1 MGIMNQLR
9 RLRRD
14 NRAVA
19 MTEFALAAP
28 LMLTAGLGGLEAA
41 NLAVTHM
48 RVSQAAMQI
57 ADNASRIGDDTALLN
72 RPISETDIIDLLM
85 GADLQMGGKLDLYKF
100 GRVILSSLETDPDDP
115 SGIQQW
121 IHWQRC
127 MGQLVVNST
136 YGVEGDGRG
145 DPSFVGMG
153 PAGQEVLA
161 MPGDAVMFVEI
172 VYEYQPMVTDAWVG
186 DRMIRTF
193 AAFTVR
199 DSRDLSQIHQEDPT
213 MPVEPATCDKFERF
227 RIDEHERKTGG
238 GWNWSYQGGGS
249 GSSSSTSSS
258 GGSST
263 TGGSTTTTSGGTTT
277 TSGGTSTT
285 TGGASSGGASSG
297 GASSGG
303 ASSGGASSGGA
314 SSGGASSGGAP
325 RP

>member
-1 MGIMNQLR
+1 MRFLR

-48 RVSQAAMQI
+48 KISQAAMQI
-57 ADNASRIGDDTALLN
+57 ADNASRIGDETVLKD

-85 GADLQMGGKLDLYKF
+85 GADLQTGGKLDLYKF
-100 GRVILSSLETDPDDP
+100 GRVILSSLETDPADP
-115 SGIQQW
+115 DQQW

-127 MGQLVVNST
+127 MGEFDATSS
-136 YGVEGDGRG
+136 YGVEGDGLG

-153 PAGQEVLA
+153 PAGLEVMA

-172 VYEYQPMVTDAWVG
+172 VYEYQPIITDAWVG
-186 DRMIRTF
+186 DRMIRAH

-199 DSRDLSQIHQEDPT
+199 DDRDLSQIHQEDPLD
-213 MPVEPATCDKFERF
+213 PVEAATCNKFERF
-227 RIDEHERKTGG
+227 RTDENKRKTGG
-238 GWNWSYQGGGS
+238 GWNWSYKGGHN
-249 GSSSSTSSS
+249 

-263 TGGSTTTTSGGTTT
+263 TSSTTGGTGSGGSTTTTSSTSGGSTTTSGGTTTTSGGSTTTSGGTTTTSGGTTT
-277 TSGGTSTT
+277 TSGGN
-285 TGGASSGGASSG
+285 GSSGNGNG
-297 GASSGG
+297 GNGNGG
-303 ASSGGASSGGA
+303 GKKK
-314 SSGGASSGGAP
+314 
-325 RP
+325 